1 MSGQLHEW
9 LQIFLSGWADTLW
22 LPIALFIVHKGQR
35 IKACAFITLCGIV
48 MRLQIQVFESLGL
61 TKGVTGLL
69 DWPLIYK
76 GYAVYGAFILLFL
89 ILSYFSPFTRG
100 VIYFA
105 ACLSIFFMAFTASS
119 IVLVF

>member
-1 MSGQLHEW
+1 MANQLQEW
-9 LQIFLSGWADTLW
+9 VQIFLAGWADILW
-22 LPIALFIVHKGQR
+22 LPLALFIVHKGQR
-35 IKACAFITLCGIV
+35 IKACAFIILCGIV
-48 MRLQIQVFESLGL
+48 MRLQIQIFESMGL
-61 TKGVTGLL
+61 VKGVTGLL
-69 DWPLIYK
+69 SWPLIYK